1 MSAFQLAQLNVARP
15 LEPLD
20 SPRLAQFVASLER
33 INRLAEGSPGFAWR
47 LVGDAVDA
55 EGNYPL
61 GRDLIATMSVWESLE
76 ALQDFAFRSGHADV
90 MRRRREWFAKMAEAY
105 VVLWWVPRGHR
116 PDVHEGAARL
126 ARLRAHGPSPEAFSF
141 KEAFPAPDAAPS
153 ATAGRAIEGRG
164 AM

>member
-20 SPRLAQFVASLER
+20 SPRLADFVANLDR
-33 INRLAEGSPGFAWR
+33 INHLAEQSPGYVWR

-55 EGNYPL
+55 EGRYPL
-61 GRDLIATMSVWESLE
+61 GRDVIATMSVWESLA

-90 MRRRREWFAKMAEAY
+90 MKRRREWFSKMAEAY

-126 ARLRAHGPSPEAFSF
+126 ARLRAEGPTPEAFSF
-141 KEAFPAPDAAPS
+141 KDAFPAPGAGLSGDERPHVLPH
-153 ATAGRAIEGRG
+153 TA
-164 AM
+164 